1 MSSLASRSILL
12 IAIAISSTACGA
24 GGSPEAGKQKAT
36 TCAACHGADGNS
48 VAPDFPRI
56 AGQYEDYLYHS
67 LVGYQ
72 TGQRKDPIMAEQV
85 KNLSRQDMQDL
96 AAYFA
101 SQEGLYLKR

>member
-1 MSSLASRSILL
+1 MSTLASRSILL
-12 IAIAISSTACGA
+12 AAIAISSASCGA

-36 TCAACHGADGNS
+36 ACAACHGADGNS

-67 LVGYQ
+67 LLAYQ
-72 TGQRKDPIMAEQV
+72 SGRRKDPIMAEQV
-85 KNLSRQDMQDL
+85 KSLSRQDMEDL

-101 SQEGLYLKR
+101 SQQGLYLKR